1 MLGGVAST
9 EQGGKDPESTSDASW
24 SALRLPFG
32 AGELIDKVVSG
43 TANELGRRTLHL
55 LLTTWD
61 AAGGG
66 PFAATAIGTVGV
78 EAAVQRLQEQFA
90 ANLFN
95 RVLKAVGADR
105 VRLRAAL
112 AASQLVGLGVM
123 RYAAK
128 TEPLASAEVGVLVNA
143 LAPTLQRYLVGDI
156 D

>member
-1 MLGGVAST
+1 MRST
-9 EQGGKDPESTSDASW
+9 PDDSTPDAAW

-32 AGELIDKVVSG
+32 AGELVEKVVG
-43 TANELGRRTLHL
+43 GAANQIGRRTLYL

-66 PFAATAIGTVGV
+66 PFAATAIGTVGLDT
-78 EAAVQRLQEQFA
+78 AVQRLQDQFA

-112 AASQLVGLGVM
+112 AASQLVGVGVM
-123 RYAAK
+123 RYAAR
-128 TEPLASAEVGVLVNA
+128 TEPLASTDVSVLVNA
-143 LAPTLQRYLVGDI
+143 LAPTLQRYLVGEI

>member
-1 MLGGVAST
+1 MAST
-9 EQGGKDPESTSDASW
+9 SGGEGPSDAGW
-24 SALRLPFG
+24 VALRLPFG
-32 AGELIDKVVSG
+32 AGELVDKVVG
-43 TANELGRRTLHL
+43 GAANEVGRRTLYL

-66 PFAATAIGTVGV
+66 PFAATTIGTVGV
-78 EAAVQRLQEQFA
+78 DTAVQRLQEQFA

-123 RYAAK
+123 RYAAR
-128 TEPLASAEVGVLVNA
+128 TEPLASTEVSVLVNA
-143 LAPTLQRYLVGDI
+143 LAPTLQRCLVGNI

>member
-1 MLGGVAST
+1 MTATEGDRGARASDSLPSIL
-9 EQGGKDPESTSDASW
+9 K
-24 SALRLPFG
+24 LPFG
-32 AGELIDKVVSG
+32 AGEFVEKVVSG
-43 TANELGRRTLHL
+43 TANEVGRRTLYL

-78 EAAVQRLQEQFA
+78 DKAVDTLQE
-90 ANLFN
+90 LFMARIFDN
-95 RVLKAVGADR
+95 VLRALGTDK

-112 AASQLVGLGVM
+112 CASQLVGLGVM
-123 RYAAK
+123 RYAAR
-128 TEPLASAEVGVLVNA
+128 TEPLHSADVDTLVNA